1 MRPPSD
7 SGLGAGSQVTEQHT
21 VITSSADAGQ
31 AVDTFQLRGLS
42 VSLRR
47 EGRDHR
53 ILESLNFNVRE
64 GECLAIVGPSGTGK
78 TTLLRA
84 LAGLI
89 PHEGSLTYRD
99 QELEGPAAGVA
110 LVFQDYVNA
119 LLRWRN
125 VRKNVA
131 LGVEGKLP
139 KPEREERVAESLRT
153 VGLAAHASSYP
164 WQLSG
169 GMQQRVQIARALAM
183 GPKVLLFD
191 EPFGAL
197 DAMTRENLQDELL
210 RLLAEQ
216 RRTCVFITHDIDE
229 AVYIGDRVLVLAGSP
244 ATISFEAPVPL
255 GRERNQLSTKEAPEF
270 LELRHQVYKELRRA
284 HGHA

>member
-1 MRPPSD
+1 MD
-7 SGLGAGSQVTEQHT
+7 QHT
-21 VITSSADAGQ
+21 VTTNSAETGTS
-31 AVDTFQLRGLS
+31 VNIFELRGLS
-42 VSLRR
+42 VSLRG
-47 EGRDHR
+47 EAGEHR
-53 ILESLNFNVRE
+53 ILESLDFDVRE
-64 GECLAIVGPSGTGK
+64 GESLAIVGPSGTGK

-99 QELEGPAAGVA
+99 QELDGPAAGVA

-131 LGVEGKLP
+131 LGIEGKLP
-139 KPEREERVAESLRT
+139 KPEAEKRVTDALET
-153 VGLAAHASSYP
+153 VGLAEHASSYP

-255 GRERNQLSTKEAPEF
+255 GRDRNQLSTKEAPEF
-270 LELRHQVYKELRRA
+270 LELRHRVYNELRRA
-284 HGHA
+284 HDHA

>member
-1 MRPPSD
+1 MDQDTTATSTAPPT
-7 SGLGAGSQVTEQHT
+7 AARET
-21 VITSSADAGQ
+21 VN
-31 AVDTFQLRGLS
+31 VFQLRGLG

-53 ILESLNFNVRE
+53 ILESLNFDVRE
-64 GECLAIVGPSGTGK
+64 GESLAIVGPSGTGK

-89 PHEGSLTYRD
+89 PHDGTLTYRGRK
-99 QELEGPAAGVA
+99 LHGPAAGAA

-131 LGVEGKLP
+131 LGIEGKFP
-139 KPEREERVAESLRT
+139 KHECEKRVADALRI
-153 VGLAAHASSYP
+153 VGLADHASSYP

-183 GPKVLLFD
+183 DPQVLLFD

-197 DAMTRENLQDELL
+197 DAMTRETLQDELL
-210 RLLAEQ
+210 RLLAEH

-229 AVYIGDRVLVLAGSP
+229 AVYIGDRVLVLAGNP
-244 ATISFEAPVPL
+244 ATISFEAPVSL
-255 GRERNQLSTKEAPEF
+255 GRNRNQLSTKESPEF
-270 LELRHQVYKELRRA
+270 LDLRHRVYNELRRA

>member
-1 MRPPSD
+1 MRSLSD
-7 SGLGAGSQVTEQHT
+7 SGLGAGNQVTEQHT
-21 VITSSADAGQ
+21 VITSSADVGQ
-31 AVDTFQLRGLS
+31 SVNTFQLRDLS

-53 ILESLNFNVRE
+53 ILESLNFDVRE

-89 PHEGSLTYRD
+89 PHEGGLAYRD
-99 QELEGPAAGVA
+99 EELGGPAAGVA

-139 KPEREERVAESLRT
+139 KPECEERVAEALRT
-153 VGLAAHASSYP
+153 VGLADHASSYP

-183 GPKVLLFD
+183 GPQVLLFD

-210 RLLAEQ
+210 RLLAGQ

-244 ATISFEAPVPL
+244 ATISYEAPVPL

-270 LELRHQVYKELRRA
+270 LELRHRVYNELRRA
-284 HGHA
+284 HGNA